1 MKNYFWVAT
10 LVLLQLTSLLT
21 GAVLVSPS
29 NANSSIQKTERRLI
43 TREETRKTIM
53 KYFEEKDYDT
63 DPTNAYLGVWKD
75 GFEVLRIVDVP
86 DYKKRTGFFTI
97 RFENQTTLASKMK
110 MMTKSVGLNPLINED
125 MLLAILERNVPDFV
139 TNYEEFMGKQA
150 HIAEIQAFLID
161 YLKEKIQKTPNVRV
175 EESEDLSHTQ
185 ILGDEHYPQMEIE
198 IYPLNQL
205 YLQIEIRIGSSEYSI
220 RILKFFDS
228 GQEKSLREFMM
239 EVMTEGFSKKD
250 QIVNYPFILQS
261 LVEVISQTCPIS
273 METFPFTAGDISVS
287 GRLSEEE
294 CKPLGETEIV
304 LTFYDMRQFKAL
316 HVLVDNE
323 YLSNEY
329 FLAAENQGP
338 LKISLLEIVVE
349 TKEQVERIRKSVD
362 NRDRDKIDL
371 QSITANI
378 DEASEGKLDKREDE
392 DKPQVDYYLNGK
404 LCIRVKELR
413 EGGEEAESFK
423 VVFRNVIMHSQNS
436 SVSKEFILNPLNGYH
451 QMPVFEDSLVSFLSF
466 LGIGKQLEDDLSQHT
481 VIQDNN
487 SQAIRSVQMEDEF
500 GSRTQT
506 PKLQNTGI
514 TDHNQEID
522 ISTSL
527 KTKSPVKQDLSRK
540 TGQLSQQ
547 SLQKSIPGNLSKKTG
562 QLSQQSLRK
571 SNPVN
576 LSRETQ
582 SVKDIQTPK
591 LKSNTTGVKNNKP
604 ETALNRNFSRIL
616 RTGEVH
622 EEKNEVLGK
631 DEDEDQR
638 IYEELTEMNRVTKR
652 KIRL

>member
-1 MKNYFWVAT
+1 M
-10 LVLLQLTSLLT
+10 LQLTSLLT

-338 LKISLLEIVVE
+338 LKIS
-349 TKEQVERIRKSVD
+349 
-362 NRDRDKIDL
+362 
-371 QSITANI
+371 
-378 DEASEGKLDKREDE
+378 
-392 DKPQVDYYLNGK
+392 
-404 LCIRVKELR
+404 
-413 EGGEEAESFK
+413 
-423 VVFRNVIMHSQNS
+423 
-436 SVSKEFILNPLNGYH
+436 
-451 QMPVFEDSLVSFLSF
+451 
-466 LGIGKQLEDDLSQHT
+466 
-481 VIQDNN
+481 
-487 SQAIRSVQMEDEF
+487 
-500 GSRTQT
+500 
-506 PKLQNTGI
+506 
-514 TDHNQEID
+514 
-522 ISTSL
+522 
-527 KTKSPVKQDLSRK
+527 
-540 TGQLSQQ
+540 
-547 SLQKSIPGNLSKKTG
+547 
-562 QLSQQSLRK
+562 
-571 SNPVN
+571 
-576 LSRETQ
+576 
-582 SVKDIQTPK
+582 
-591 LKSNTTGVKNNKP
+591 
-604 ETALNRNFSRIL
+604 
-616 RTGEVH
+616 
-622 EEKNEVLGK
+622 
-631 DEDEDQR
+631 
-638 IYEELTEMNRVTKR
+638 
-652 KIRL
+652 